1 MARKPKDP
9 TAPKKLKTPSTKIPK
24 AKPEKGVGKFKTLTS
39 DAKSLED
46 RMIKKAASLRAA
58 RQAKTATKQRGPK
71 PRIEPTFTESRSPAT
86 QPKTQVGSGGN
97 GGKPPSTRVSSAVGE
112 PKGKGLARR
121 GSPRMEKAVSGTTI
135 RDVQKVLSGPKGSAA
150 APIGAGRIA
159 ARAIPYVGAA
169 LTAYSILDA
178 ATEKRPSHPGQMGR
192 GKPKAKAKESQ
203 APVAA
208 APAGRRNKPIK
219 KAAKA
224 AAGAPAAKASSAA
237 SKTAP
242 AERKGSKQFAS
253 KKSSSSGF
261 SAAFAKARADNLAGR
276 GGDTFSFGGKS
287 FSTATKEDFKSTGAK
302 NLNQHLNMLKKRKSR
317 KESTPSV
324 VTKLR

>member
-1 MARKPKDP
+1 MARKPTGKP
-9 TAPKKLKTPSTKIPK
+9 NEKWAKPKKATA
-24 AKPEKGVGKFKTLTS
+24 AKK
-39 DAKSLED
+39 
-46 RMIKKAASLRAA
+46 
-58 RQAKTATKQRGPK
+58 KTATKQRGPK

-86 QPKTQVGSGGN
+86 QPKTQVGSGGK

-178 ATEKRPSHPGQMGR
+178 ATEKRPSSPGQMGR
-192 GKPKAKAKESQ
+192 GKPKAKASQ

-219 KAAKA
+219 KTTKA
-224 AAGAPAAKASSAA
+224 AAVAPAAKAAPAA

-242 AERKGSKQFAS
+242 TERKGSKQFAS

-261 SAAFAKARADNLAGR
+261 GAAFAKARADNLAGR